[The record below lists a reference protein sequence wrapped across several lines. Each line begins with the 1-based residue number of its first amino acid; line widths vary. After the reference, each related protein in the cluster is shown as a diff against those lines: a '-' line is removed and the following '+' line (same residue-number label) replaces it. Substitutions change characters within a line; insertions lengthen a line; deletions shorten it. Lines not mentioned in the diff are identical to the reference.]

1 MNLNIK
7 LSNLNNNLGS
17 ELLWPILH
25 FTNEDTDRDQANNS
39 EVGSISVIRE
49 KLEIKICEPLLF
61 SVL

>member
-1 MNLNIK
+1 MNLSIK

-17 ELLWPILH
+17 ELLWPVLH
-25 FTNEDTDRDQANNS
+25 FTNEDTDRDL
-39 EVGSISVIRE
+39 EVGSKSVIGE